1 MAHVASCTAIDED
14 WSGRQPVEHMSEP
27 TRVSAGHT
35 APCHRSRWELSMSR
49 RSSKGIT
56 HLKSA
61 HGKPG
66 SGVVARHPDG
76 LVTSAG
82 ELDDGRW
89 FCMAVTPKKQG
100 AFAIG
105 DTHTEA
111 VAQIC
116 DDLDLSKARIIGG
129 RYAADT

>member
-1 MAHVASCTAIDED
+1 M
-14 WSGRQPVEHMSEP
+14 SG
-27 TRVSAGHT
+27 
-35 APCHRSRWELSMSR
+35 

-66 SGVVARHPDG
+66 SGVVATHPDG

-82 ELDDGRW
+82 KLDDGRW
-89 FCMAVTPKKQG
+89 FCMAVTAAHRG

-105 DTHTEA
+105 STHTEA
-111 VAQIC
+111 VVQVC
-116 DDLDLSKARIIGG
+116 G
-129 RYAADT
+129 